1 MQVRLFDKTIQLLE
15 KALDLRSDRH
25 RAIAA
30 NIANQDTPGYRAAEL
45 NFKEAVQQA
54 SGASAP
60 LSPVRTDPRHLPAH
74 PVGGSVVPSSPPP
87 SFGSPASSVERPSRL
102 DGNTVV
108 TEREMAKLAENT
120 LMYNATVQ
128 LIAKKFAALKSAL
141 REGR

>member
-25 RAIAA
+25 RAITA

-45 NFKEAVQQA
+45 NFKEAMQQA
-54 SGASAP
+54 SGASASLP
-60 LSPVRTDPRHLPAH
+60 PVRTDPRHLPAH
-74 PVGGSVVPSSPPP
+74 PAGGSVVPSSPPP
-87 SFGSPASSVERPSRL
+87 SLVERPSRL

-120 LMYNATVQ
+120 LMYNAMAQ
-128 LIAKKFAALKSAL
+128 LIAKKFATLKNVI